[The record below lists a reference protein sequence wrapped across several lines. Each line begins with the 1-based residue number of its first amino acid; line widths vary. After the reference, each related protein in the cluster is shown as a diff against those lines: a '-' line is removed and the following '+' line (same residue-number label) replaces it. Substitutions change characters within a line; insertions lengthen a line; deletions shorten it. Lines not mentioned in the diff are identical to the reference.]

1 MKIISSMAAAAI
13 ALSGTMA
20 AAAGEADVKAW
31 IADHPDGTRATVAEV
46 VVEANQTQAW
56 QAITTAEGWK
66 SWAVPFAHFDSL
78 RLGAVIETSYA
89 PNARVGDANNIRNRV
104 LAYLPERMLSIQAF
118 DAPPGFKHP
127 ELLKDTFTVIELEV
141 VDPTHTRVRLTGCGY
156 RSGQAFQ
163 EMQQFFLE
171 GNAWTL
177 GQLAKRFRE
186 GPVDWTKARPPVA
199 TN

>member
-1 MKIISSMAAAAI
+1 MSIRNSVAAAVI
-13 ALSGTMA
+13 ALSATITS
-20 AAAGEADVKAW
+20 AAGAAEVKAW
-31 IADHPDGTRATVAEV
+31 VADHPDGTRATVAEV

-78 RLGAVIETSYA
+78 HLGAVIETSYA
-89 PNARVGDANNIRNRV
+89 PDARVGDAHNIRNRV
-104 LAYLPERMLSIQAF
+104 IAYLPERMLSIQAF
-118 DAPPGFKHP
+118 SAPPGFKHP
-127 ELLKDTFTVIELEV
+127 ELLKDTFSVIELEV

-163 EMQQFFLE
+163 EMQKFFLD

-177 GQLAKRFRE
+177 GQLAKRFRD
-186 GPVDWTKARPPVA
+186 GPIDWTKARPPVA
-199 TN
+199 AN

>member
-1 MKIISSMAAAAI
+1 MKTIVAVAFI
-13 ALSGTMA
+13 AL
-20 AAAGEADVKAW
+20 VKSW
-31 IADHPDGTRATVAEV
+31 IADHPDGTRATVAEE
-46 VVEANQTQAW
+46 VVEASQAQVW
-56 QAITTAEGWK
+56 NAITTAEGWK
-66 SWAVPFAHFDSL
+66 TWAVPFAHLDSL
-78 RLGAVIETSYA
+78 HIGAVIETSYA
-89 PNARVGDANNIRNRV
+89 PNAKAGDAHNIRNRV

-141 VDPTHTRVRLTGCGY
+141 VDATHTRVRITGCGY

-163 EMQQFFLE
+163 EMQRFFLD

-186 GPVDWTKARPPVA
+186 GPVDWSKARPPGT